1 MRPPGRL
8 PGIRRI
14 PQRVRR
20 VQPKTVLFDAWRG
33 RYADNPRA
41 ISEEL
46 HRRDPSFRQLWV
58 IDEHDPLVPDYVEP
72 VVPCSWSHLAWL
84 GRAQYVVANG
94 GMPIYWRKQP
104 GQLYL
109 QTWHGS
115 PLKKLAFDIER
126 PQWERAKRYLRH
138 FRRDVKSWDMLLSQS
153 SFATRVQRS
162 CFRYSGRI
170 LDSGYPRN
178 DLLLSAEGERARA
191 ETRARLGIE
200 EGARVVLYAPTWRD
214 SYVFAEDI
222 NLGAIAD
229 ELGDGTVFLL
239 RAHNH
244 VADTVAAQ
252 PHPRVLNVSSV
263 PDTREL
269 LLAADVMVADYS
281 SIIFDFALTR
291 RPILFFVHDIEH
303 YRNELRGMYIDLE
316 AEAPGPMLRTV
327 PELVEALGDVDNEL
341 PARHRE
347 AYDRFV
353 ARHTEF
359 DDGHAAG
366 RAVSSFFGV

>member
-1 MRPPGRL
+1 
-8 PGIRRI
+8 
-14 PQRVRR
+14 

-104 GQLYL
+104 GQRYL

-327 PELVEALGDVDNEL
+327 PELVEALGDVDNGL

>member
-104 GQLYL
+104 GQRYL

-366 RAVSSFFGV
+366 RAVSAFFGV

>member
-1 MRPPGRL
+1 MRPPGRI

-14 PQRVRR
+14 PQRLCRIE
-20 VQPKTVLFDAWRG
+20 PKTVLFDSWRG

-46 HRRDPSFRQLWV
+46 HRRDPSFRHVWV
-58 IDEHDPLVPDYVEP
+58 LGGEDPLVPDYVEP

-84 GRAQYVVANG
+84 GRAQYLVSNG
-94 GMPIYWRKQP
+94 GMPIYWRKQR

-115 PLKKLAFDIER
+115 PLKKLAFDIDR
-126 PQWERAKRYLRH
+126 PQWARAERYLRH
-138 FRRDVKSWDMLLSQS
+138 FRRDVDSWDMLLSQS

-162 CFRYSGRI
+162 CFRFRGQI
-170 LDSGYPRN
+170 LESGYPRN
-178 DLLLSAEGERARA
+178 DLLLADEGEPERER
-191 ETRARLGIE
+191 TRARLGISRDQ
-200 EGARVVLYAPTWRD
+200 RVVLYAPTWRD
-214 SYVFAEDI
+214 SYVFNEDI

-229 ELGDGTVFLL
+229 ELDDGTVFLL

-244 VADTVAAQ
+244 VAGTVAAQ
-252 PHPRVLNVSSV
+252 RHPRVINVSGV

-303 YRNELRGMYIDLE
+303 YRDELRGMYIDLE

-327 PELVEALGDVDNEL
+327 PELVEALRSVDNGL
-341 PARHRE
+341 PARHGD
-347 AYDRFV
+347 AYDRFL

-359 DDGHAAG
+359 DDGHAAE
-366 RAVSSFFGV
+366 RAVSAFFGV

>member
-14 PQRVRR
+14 PQRVGR
-20 VQPKTVLFDAWRG
+20 VQPRTVLFDAWRG

-104 GQLYL
+104 GQRYL

-138 FRRDVKSWDMLLSQS
+138 FRRDVESWDMLLSQS

-214 SYVFAEDI
+214 SYVFTEDI
-222 NLGAIAD
+222 NLSAIAD

-303 YRNELRGMYIDLE
+303 YRDELRGMYIDLE

-327 PELVEALGDVDNEL
+327 PELVEALGDVDNGL

-366 RAVSSFFGV
+366 RAVSAFFGV